1 MELKK
6 NLPGNVYR
14 YFEGGGEMGELTRS
28 FDWANHPLGPPE
40 DWPKSLLTTL
50 GIILH
55 SAFPMFLFWGKDLIC
70 FYNDAY
76 RPSLGINGKHP
87 AVGKKGKEVWPEIW
101 NFIGPLIEKV
111 VASGEHVWYED
122 QLLPIYRNGRMED
135 VYWTFSHSPAYAD
148 DGRINGVFVT
158 CTETTEKVLVNKKLR
173 RSEEYLRNTILKAPV
188 AMCILKGADQV
199 VEIANDKM
207 IELWG
212 TTASD
217 IIGKPIFEGLPEA
230 RDQGFENLLDG
241 VFTTGETYTAHAAPV
256 RLPRGGKV
264 EIAYINFIYEAY
276 REPDG
281 EIIGVMAVALDV
293 TEQVVAR
300 KKVEESEQQVR
311 SLVESAPFPIGVYVG
326 REMRIELLN
335 QAIIDVWGKGGDL
348 IGKLYSEVLPELD
361 NQHIYEQLDLVY
373 TTGKPFHARNQ
384 RVDLMVEGKLKPYF
398 FNYSFTPLYDAS
410 GKVYGV
416 MNTAADVTDLVLVK
430 QRIEQSEQN
439 FRNMIL
445 QAPVAMC
452 LMVGPD
458 HVIEIANQYIL
469 DLWGKTASE
478 VLGKPVVDVFKL
490 IKGHGLE
497 QMLDQVYNTGEHI
510 KGTEH
515 LVNLVRNGRV
525 QAVYQN
531 FTYQPYKDS
540 SGKTLGIIA
549 TTLDVTTQ
557 VVARQKIEEVV
568 EERTRELAA
577 ANANLQQSNAELAQF
592 AYIASHDLQE
602 PVRKVSTFSQ
612 MLEANLGTIDE
623 RSQNYINKI
632 KVSASRM
639 LTLIRDVLAY
649 SEFSRANDD
658 FKKVDLHQ
666 VVEEI
671 KTDFELLIQQK
682 KALIQSGNLPHI
694 DAIPLHMSQ
703 LFGNLISNALKFTR
717 PGTLPE
723 IAITASVLSSE
734 ERKEFP
740 ALSSDSV
747 YYKIEVKDNGIG
759 FQQENAT
766 QIFNIFQRLHNRKD
780 FEGTGIGLALCQKI
794 VQNHHGEIYAKSGQG
809 KGSTF
814 VVILPEK
821 QVKEANL
828 AP

>member
-6 NLPGNVYR
+6 DLPGDVYR

-28 FDWANHPLGPPE
+28 FDWSTHPLGPME
-40 DWPKSLLTTL
+40 GWPKSLLTTL

-76 RPSLGINGKHP
+76 RPSLGMNGKHP

-101 NFIGPLIEKV
+101 DFIGPLIEKV
-111 VASGEHVWYED
+111 LTSGEHAWFED

-135 VYWTFSHSPAYAD
+135 VYWTFSYSPAYTD

-158 CTETTEKVLVNKKLR
+158 CTETTEKLHVNERLR

-188 AMCILKGADQV
+188 AMCILKGKDQV

-212 TTASD
+212 TTEKNVL
-217 IIGKPIFEGLPEA
+217 GKPLFEGLPEV
-230 RDQGFENLLDG
+230 RNQGFEQLLDD
-241 VFTTGETYTAHAAPV
+241 VFTTGKTYTAQAAPV
-256 RLPRGGKV
+256 SLPRNRKL
-264 EIAYINFIYEAY
+264 EIAYVNFIYEAY
-276 REPDG
+276 RESGGD
-281 EIIGVMAVALDV
+281 IVGVMAVALDV
-293 TEQVVAR
+293 TDQVIAR
-300 KKVEESEQQVR
+300 KSVEESEQRVR

-348 IGKLYSEVLPELD
+348 IGKLYREVLPELH
-361 NQHIYEQLDLVY
+361 NQAIYDQLDRVY
-373 TTGKPFHARNQ
+373 TTGTPFHARNQ
-384 RVDLMVEGKLKPYF
+384 RVDLIVDGKLKPYF
-398 FNYSFTPLYDAS
+398 FNYSFTPLFDTA
-410 GKVYGV
+410 GEVYGV

-430 QRIEQSEQN
+430 ERIEQSEQN

-452 LMVGPD
+452 LMVGPN

-478 VLGKPVVDVFKL
+478 VLGKPVFDVFKL
-490 IKGHGLE
+490 IKGQGLE
-497 QMLDQVYNTGEHI
+497 QLLDRVYQTGEMY

-531 FTYQPYKDS
+531 FTYQPYKDG

-549 TTLDVTTQ
+549 TTLDVTAQ

-577 ANANLQQSNAELAQF
+577 ANASLQQSNAELAQF

-612 MLEANLGTIDE
+612 LLEANLGTIDE

-632 KVSASRM
+632 KVSSSRM

-649 SEFSRANDD
+649 SEFSRANED
-658 FKKVDLHQ
+658 FRKVDLQQ

-671 KTDFELLIQQK
+671 KTDYELLIQQK
-682 KALIQSGNLPHI
+682 NASIQYGSLPHI
-694 DAIPLHMSQ
+694 EAIPLHMSQ

-717 PGTLPE
+717 PGDPPE
-723 IAITASVLSSE
+723 IGITASVLSSE
-734 ERKEFP
+734 EKKEFP
-740 ALSSDSV
+740 VLSREAV
-747 YYKIEVKDNGIG
+747 YYKIELKDNGIG
-759 FQQENAT
+759 FQQENSS
-766 QIFNIFQRLHNRKD
+766 QIFNIFQRLHGRKE

-794 VQNHHGEIYAKSGQG
+794 VQNHNGEIYARSIPG

-814 VVILPEK
+814 AVILPEK
-821 QVKEANL
+821 QVRA
-828 AP
+828 